1 MVSRRHRRSLT
12 INSTRYRYC
21 TTKPNT
27 LVQKRKHSNP
37 KPSAASH
44 PLPASPPHPHHLLSN
59 PQLRSRRHNPNRWHN
74 PNRPITLT
82 PTPTRS
88 AINLR
93 VSSCTSRH
101 RVRATPKAVA
111 LPIYAVFDNL
121 MMRVSSRTQFFV
133 RDVFMAALPYVDR
146 SVTHARG
153 GRRFFAVLLGRWAG
167 GKCAFECM
175 GE

>member
-1 MVSRRHRRSLT
+1 MVSRRHRRSRT

-27 LVQKRKHSNP
+27 LVQKTKHSNP
-37 KPSAASH
+37 RPSAASH
-44 PLPASPPHPHHLLSN
+44 PLPTSPPHPHHLLSN
-59 PQLRSRRHNPNRWHN
+59 PQLRSRRHNPNRWHI

-88 AINLR
+88 AANLR
-93 VSSCTSRH
+93 VPKSRSRH
-101 RVRATPKAVA
+101 RVRATPEAVSV
-111 LPIYAVFDNL
+111 PVYAVFDNF
-121 MMRVSSRTQFFV
+121 MMGASSRTEFFV
-133 RDVFMAALPYVDR
+133 CDVFVAALPYVDR
-146 SVTHARG
+146 SVTHVRE

-167 GKCAFECM
+167 GKCALECM